1 MTIIIILSFM
11 KFYSLVA
18 IKVRNNLLILKQF
31 KANKSYTTAAILTK
45 SKLYQC
51 VMMTHDDTR

>member
-1 MTIIIILSFM
+1 M